1 MQPNGLPTCSELEI
15 EIERL
20 HRVISGGIDI
30 ATAHGMQILDLQRR
44 IIEQNA
50 TIARQAAQLEQYAKI
65 LDDERAEIAQL
76 RENIVQLRAQL
87 SQRSVTLARYKH
99 AYQAE
104 KNMFEDCDTLRQ
116 AEMATIAQL
125 RAQLDAVP
133 IAQLRRQ
140 YSIEPMTVH
149 DFGLDAQDVD
159 AWLRSLDGDA

>member
-1 MQPNGLPTCSELEI
+1 MQANGLPTYSELEI

-20 HRVISGGIDI
+20 RRVISGGIDV

-50 TIARQAAQLEQYAKI
+50 TIARQAAQLEQYAKM
-65 LDDERAEIAQL
+65 LDDERAEFAP
-76 RENIVQLRAQL
+76 LRAQL
-87 SQRSVTLARYKH
+87 
-99 AYQAE
+99 
-104 KNMFEDCDTLRQ
+104 N
-116 AEMATIAQL
+116 
-125 RAQLDAVP
+125 AVP